1 MHKANLLGDNQMKYL
16 STKLA
21 AAILSLSLGAVAA
34 NATPSYAPLGPQN
47 DVSVATVAAGGW
59 SVCYSATYATIL
71 GSDASGALA
80 NCTGDLLML
89 AGMSTGAE
97 TYDVLAWASRFDV
110 LFDTGT
116 GDNTTTH
123 AANGSEWYYAPNW
136 SWGFAG
142 LGDTV
147 FKNQCDT
154 NGGTERDRLCWHTL
168 DFTGGWRSGDH
179 TLLNNSTD
187 FTKVILQAN
196 SRPVPEPSTLMLLA
210 VGLLSLFGVGFWRR
224 APQL

>member
-1 MHKANLLGDNQMKYL
+1 MNHISM
-16 STKLA
+16 KLA
-21 AAILSLSLGAVAA
+21 AAVLSLSLGAVAA
-34 NATPSYAPLGPQN
+34 NAAPTYTPFGPQN
-47 DVSVATVAAGGW
+47 DVSVATVAGGGW

-71 GSDASGALA
+71 GSDASSALA

-89 AGMSTGAE
+89 AGITTGGE
-97 TYDVLAWASRFDV
+97 TYDVLAWAPRVDV

-116 GDNTTTH
+116 GDSTTTH
-123 AANGSEWYYAPNW
+123 AANGSEWYYAATW

-147 FKNQCDT
+147 SKGQCDT

-168 DFTGGWRSGDH
+168 DFVGGWRSGDN
-179 TLLNNSTD
+179 TLLNESTE

-210 VGLLSLFGVGFWRR
+210 ASLLSLFGLGLWRR
-224 APQL
+224 ASQA